1 MKHDLKIFT
10 DNIEPVAI
18 NQIYNLIV
26 MPPFEW
32 SKVRIMPDV
41 HLGSGCVVGF
51 TATMEDKV
59 IPNVIGVDIGCGM
72 LTVNLGEIEIDCK
85 AVDDFINEKIPAGS
99 DLNKDYDDL
108 DYVKTLLCYDELS
121 DKDRIYRSLGTL
133 GGGNHFIEIDRDDE
147 GNAYLIIHTGS
158 RNFGLQVAKLYQQKA
173 ITACKETA
181 PKKYNND
188 NSFLKRLPKDA
199 RVPESVMNS
208 VMENGSRSKIPSEFC
223 YFLGDECAPYLH
235 DMRLCQRFASDNR
248 ARIAEKILKFLGI
261 RKAESFETMHNY
273 IDEEG
278 IIRKGAISA
287 REGQR
292 VIIPMNMRD
301 GCIIA
306 TGKGNPDWNYS
317 APHGAGRLVGRG
329 EAKELFTQEEYSKAM
344 EGIYTTSVNES
355 TIDES
360 PMAYKPMD
368 EIVRLISPTVEIEKI
383 IRPIYNFKASKR

>member
-1 MKHDLKIFT
+1 MEHDLKIFT

-18 NQIYNLIV
+18 NQIYNLIS
-26 MPPFEW
+26 MPPFDY

-51 TATMEDKV
+51 TATLEDKV

-72 LTVNLGEIEIDCK
+72 LTVNLGKIEIDYK
-85 AVDDFINEKIPAGS
+85 AVDDFIRAKIPAGS

-108 DYVKTLLCYDELS
+108 EYVKKLYCYNELN

-147 GNAYLIIHTGS
+147 GNAYLVIHTGS

-173 ITACKETA
+173 VTACKVTA
-181 PKKYNND
+181 PEKYE
-188 NSFLKRLPKDA
+188 NSYEFLKKLGKDA
-199 RVPESVMNS
+199 RVPESIMYS
-208 VMENGSRSKIPSEFC
+208 IKENGIRSKIPSEFC
-223 YFLGDECAPYLH
+223 YFLGDECDAYLH
-235 DMRLCQRFASDNR
+235 DMGLCQRFASDNR
-248 ARIAEKILKFLGI
+248 AKIAEKILKFLGI

-273 IDEEG
+273 IDEER

-287 REGQR
+287 KEGQK

-301 GCIIA
+301 GCLIA
-306 TGKGNPDWNYS
+306 TGKGNPDWNFS

-329 EAKELFTQEEYSKAM
+329 EARELFTQEEYVREM

-368 EIVRLISPTVEIEKI
+368 EIVRLISPTVDIEKI
-383 IRPIYNFKASKR
+383 IKPVYNFKASKK

>member
-26 MPPFEW
+26 MPPFEG

-51 TATMEDKV
+51 TATMIDMI
-59 IPNVIGVDIGCGM
+59 IPNVIGVVIGCGM
-72 LTVNLGEIEIDCK
+72 LTVNLGKSEIDYK
-85 AVDDFINEKIPAGS
+85 AVDDYIHSSIPAGS
-99 DLNKDYDDL
+99 ELNKNYDDL
-108 DYVKTLLCYDELS
+108 DYVKTLYCFDELN

-173 ITACKETA
+173 VTACKVTA
-181 PKKYNND
+181 PEKYNNA
-188 NSFLKRLPKDA
+188 NSYLKKLGKAA
-199 RVPESVMNS
+199 RVPDSVMYS
-208 VMENGSRSKIPSEFC
+208 IKENGIRSKIPSEFC
-223 YFLGDECAPYLH
+223 YFLGDECEPYLH
-235 DMRLCQRFASDNR
+235 DMRLCQRFAADNR

-261 RKAESFETMHNY
+261 RSAESFETMHNY
-273 IDEEG
+273 IDDEG

-287 REGQR
+287 MEGQR

-301 GCIIA
+301 GCILA

-383 IRPIYNFKASKR
+383 IKPVYNFKASKR

>member
-1 MKHDLKIFT
+1 MEHNLKIFT

-18 NQIYNLIV
+18 NQIYNLLV
-26 MPPFEW
+26 TPPFDG

-41 HLGSGCVVGF
+41 HIGSGCVVGF
-51 TATMEDKV
+51 TATMGDKV

-72 LTVNLGEIEIDCK
+72 LTVNLGKKEIDFK
-85 AVDDFINEKIPAGS
+85 AVDEFIHEKIPAGS
-99 DLNKDYDDL
+99 DLNKNYDDL
-108 DYVKTLLCYDELS
+108 DYVKTLLCYDELN

-133 GGGNHFIEIDRDDE
+133 GGGNHFIEIDKDDE
-147 GNAYLIIHTGS
+147 GNHYLIIHTGS

-173 ITACKETA
+173 IAACKVTSA
-181 PKKYNND
+181 TKRD
-188 NSFLKRLPKDA
+188 NSYAFVKKLDRCA
-199 RVPESVMNS
+199 RVPDSVAQSIYENS
-208 VMENGSRSKIPSEFC
+208 IRSKVPNEYC
-223 YFLGDECAPYLH
+223 YFLGDECDAYLH
-235 DMRLCQRFASDNR
+235 DMRLCQKFASDNR
-248 ARIAEKILKFLGI
+248 AKIAEKILKFLGI

-273 IDEEG
+273 IDDDG

-287 REGQR
+287 REGQK

-301 GCIIA
+301 GCLIA

-329 EAKELFTQEEYSKAM
+329 EAKELFTQEEYVNAM

-383 IRPIYNFKASKR
+383 IKPVYNFKASKK